1 MRLIAAL
8 LLLAALTA
16 RADGM
21 IEIDLT
27 EPGARPILNIPVRLQ
42 GETAVVSFTPRSEP
56 TTFVINPVD
65 LTVQEKKGFV
75 GERRTHS
82 LVIEQGNVRILIL
95 RPGSTDL

>member
-1 MRLIAAL
+1 MRLLAL
-8 LLLAALTA
+8 LISLSLLTA

-27 EPGARPILNIPVRLQ
+27 EPGGRPILNIPVRLR
-42 GETAVVSFTPRSEP
+42 GETAIVSFTPRSEP
-56 TTFVINPVD
+56 TTFVINPAD
-65 LTVQEKKGFV
+65 LTVQEKPGFV

-95 RPGSTDL
+95 REGSKDL